1 MKKTYKLRT
10 KLINLKTLSKA
21 LSYFLQFN
29 NPWKNIPLNIPCKKE
44 KKLKIPLELKN
55 KTYALLKTCR

>member
-29 NPWKNIPLNIPCKKE
+29 NPWKNIPLNIPCIKK
-44 KKLKIPLELKN
+44 
-55 KTYALLKTCR
+55 T